1 MRRLIQNIRQ
11 NWLLIL
17 IFLML
22 IGAVILLALNFNIT
36 QANKILEETGA
47 QLTTLAELKAN
58 QITLWKQERIIDAQT
73 IQTDRVFAETVISLV
88 EDRTDLTLLREIQDR
103 LRGLLL
109 DPNYSSI
116 FLTDQDG
123 NIIIQIGNIQQSS
136 DSHVQLYLEEAESS
150 REIFVTDLHL
160 DNEGYAHMGLITPLT
175 QPGNVD
181 QPALAYIIFIIA
193 PDPIL
198 YPLIQNL
205 PTSAQTAETL
215 LVRRDNES
223 VLFLNDLRYK
233 ENSALKF
240 SIPVNETEVPAV
252 MAIKGTTGV
261 VVGEDYRGV
270 PVMASIKPVDGT
282 NWFLIAKYDLDE
294 IYRPIQRVYWLTSL
308 AAIFFLFSSVLAMTL
323 IWRKQSEKIIRGLS
337 DSETKRRSLEAKYL
351 TLFSQAND
359 AIVLVDD
366 SGKIIDV
373 NERAIQMYGYSR
385 EELLSLSVQELR
397 EPSSAQKVSN
407 DMEGVRTGTANVFQ
421 TTHRKKNGELLD
433 VDVSS
438 SYLSIGGKGFFQ
450 SIVRDVTEQKLAE
463 ERLHLSEMA
472 LNKAQEV
479 SHVGSWNWNLVT
491 NTAEVSDEMFRIFG
505 IDKNSW
511 DGKISELI
519 EKSIHPED
527 LEHDFK
533 IFNAAIDADQTF
545 SLETRIIRP
554 DQSVRDLWIE
564 AGEIIR
570 DEKNKVIAISGIV
583 QDITDKKMAER
594 ELQKSENLLQ
604 KIYDLLPVGLWI
616 TNKTGGLIR
625 SNKMVQE
632 IWGKEILVDLE
643 DFSVFRGRRLP
654 SREEIS
660 PDDWASVHT
669 IKEGVTIR
677 DELIEI
683 DAYDGKTKTILNYS
697 TPILSENGEL
707 EGAVILN
714 LDITELKKAE
724 EQLSAQLD
732 ELRRWNLATLGREN
746 RIRDL
751 KNEINDLL
759 EKLGQPPKYS
769 SVKDDQHD

>member
-1 MRRLIQNIRQ
+1 MRRLILNIRQ

-17 IFLML
+17 IFLFL
-22 IGAVILLALNFNIT
+22 IGAVILLAINFNIT
-36 QANKILEETGA
+36 QAEKILDETGE

-58 QITLWKQERIIDAQT
+58 QITLWKQERIVDAQT
-73 IQTDRVFAETVISLV
+73 IQTDRVFSETVTRLL

-103 LRGLLL
+103 LRSMLL

-123 NIIIQIGNIQQSS
+123 NIIVQIGNIQKSS

-160 DNEGYAHMGLITPLT
+160 DDEGNAHMGMITPLY
-175 QPGNVD
+175 QPELMD
-181 QPALAYIIFIIA
+181 QPALAYLIFIIS
-193 PDPIL
+193 PDPVL

-215 LVRRDNES
+215 LVRKENED
-223 VLFLNDLRYK
+223 VLFLNNLRFIDDT
-233 ENSALKF
+233 ALKLKF
-240 SIPVNETEVPAV
+240 PLSDHKLPAA
-252 MAIKGTTGV
+252 MAINGITGV
-261 VVGEDYRGV
+261 VVGDDYRGV

-282 NWFLIAKYDLDE
+282 DWYLIAKYDLVE
-294 IYRPIQRVYWLTSL
+294 IYRPIKRLYWLTTLL
-308 AAIFFLFSSVLAMTL
+308 ATFFLFSSVLAMTF
-323 IWRKQSEKIIRGLS
+323 IWRKQSEKIIKGLS
-337 DSETKRRSLEAKYL
+337 DSETKRRSLEAKYFS
-351 TLFSQAND
+351 LFSQAND
-359 AIVLVDD
+359 AIMLVDD
-366 SGKIIDV
+366 NGKIIDV
-373 NERAIQMYGYSR
+373 NERAIQMYGYTKD
-385 EELLSLSVQELR
+385 ELLTLSVQELR
-397 EPSSAQKVSN
+397 DPSSAQKVPS
-407 DMEGVRTGTANVFQ
+407 DMEGVRTGTANIFQ
-421 TTHRKKNGELLD
+421 VTHRKKNGELLE

-438 SYLSIGGKGFFQ
+438 RHLSIGGQGFFQ
-450 SIVRDVTEQKLAE
+450 SIVRDITEQKLAE
-463 ERLHLSEMA
+463 EHLRLSEIA
-472 LNKAQEV
+472 LNKAQEI

-491 NTAEVSDEMFRIFG
+491 NTATVSDEMFRVFG
-505 IDKNSW
+505 INKETW
-511 DGKISELI
+511 DGKISQLI
-519 EKSIHPED
+519 EKSIHPDD
-527 LEHDFK
+527 LEHDFR

-554 DQSVRDLWIE
+554 DQTVRDLWIE
-564 AGEIIR
+564 AGEIVR
-570 DEKNKVIAISGIV
+570 DDKNKVIAISGIV
-583 QDITDKKMAER
+583 QDITDKKIAER
-594 ELQKSENLLQ
+594 EIRKSENLLQ

-616 TNKTGGLIR
+616 TDKSGGLIR

-643 DFSVFRGRRLP
+643 DFGVFHGRRLP

-677 DELIEI
+677 DEMIEI

-707 EGAVILN
+707 EGAIILN

-751 KNEINDLL
+751 KNEINTLM
-759 EKLGQPPKYS
+759 EKLGQSPKYK
-769 SVKDDQHD
+769 SVTDDHND